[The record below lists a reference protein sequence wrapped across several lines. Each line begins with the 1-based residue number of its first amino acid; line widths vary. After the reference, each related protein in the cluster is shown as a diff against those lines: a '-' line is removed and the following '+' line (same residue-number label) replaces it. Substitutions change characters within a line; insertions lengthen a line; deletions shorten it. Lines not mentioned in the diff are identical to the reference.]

1 MDEGNGKGYGCVV
14 MAIAGVA
21 LLVALIALRRWDIP
35 LCALKTSDFNIAD
48 IFSILVTVL
57 IGWQVFNAIENHKTL
72 RRMDRLQSR
81 FERSNRLLELQDQ
94 RAMDLLEAF
103 AQDRKGDNEDELS
116 AKYMCYLNAIH
127 LFVKA
132 NVPGANLNLS
142 DAEYKL
148 EQTLSAI
155 ENSKNSFS
163 RRVFISHIPTY
174 EDTFREIMTFIH
186 QRQED
191 LTALHTRMTRLRDER
206 RRVCENIQRGI
217 PTPTP

>member
-1 MDEGNGKGYGCVV
+1 MNEDNVKGYGCFVMVV
-14 MAIAGVA
+14 SGLA
-21 LLVALIALRRWDIP
+21 LLIALIALRRWDVP
-35 LCALKTSDFNIAD
+35 LCALKTSDFNVAD

-72 RRMDRLQSR
+72 RRMDRLQSQ
-81 FERSNRLLELQDQ
+81 FERSNRLLELQDR

-103 AQDRKGDNEDELS
+103 AQDRKGDNENELS

-127 LFVKA
+127 RFVKA
-132 NVPGANLNLS
+132 NVPGANLNLI
-142 DAEYKL
+142 DTEHKL

-155 ENSKNSFS
+155 ENSQNNFS
-163 RRVFISHIPTY
+163 RGVFISHIPTY

-206 RRVCENIQRGI
+206 KRVCEAIQKEI
-217 PTPTP
+217 PTNPD